1 MVDGRRRPP
10 VLLFGARPP
19 GDGRP
24 SFLLAPAHPATGA
37 VNRAASL
44 PITRAMTLEATLERV
59 TAIRQALADPAAMV
73 GANGSL
79 TGGAEAPSTSGA
91 TGGSSFAAALE
102 QASGGY
108 GSVGAEGSPATA
120 SSAAAASLLDGSG
133 AAAAAG
139 LTSATG
145 PTGAPGLTSAAG
157 LNSYSP
163 QGLDGVAGASPLSAA
178 GAGTGSSGARIVA
191 IAESQLGQTEQPPGS
206 NESPAIAQYRSAT
219 AGAIPGAP
227 WCAYFASWVARQAGE
242 PIGENGQGAGAV
254 SEVWSWAQSTGRA
267 IPNGPGVVPQPG
279 DLIVFGD
286 EHVGIV
292 RDVLPD
298 GQIQTIEGN
307 YENKVAANV
316 RSPTEAT
323 GYVNMS

>member
-1 MVDGRRRPP
+1 
-10 VLLFGARPP
+10 
-19 GDGRP
+19 
-24 SFLLAPAHPATGA
+24 
-37 VNRAASL
+37 
-44 PITRAMTLEATLERV
+44 MTLQVTLERV
-59 TAIRQALADPAAMV
+59 SAIRQALADPATML
-73 GANGSL
+73 GSSAAQA
-79 TGGAEAPSTSGA
+79 GGAEAPGAGAGTSSAGE
-91 TGGSSFAAALE
+91 SSFAARLE
-102 QASGGY
+102 QASAGY
-108 GSVGAEGSPATA
+108 GAPSEA
-120 SSAAAASLLDGSG
+120 SSAATAATLEGSNASAG
-133 AAAAAG
+133 TG
-139 LTSATG
+139 LTDAADVSSPGALTG
-145 PTGAPGLTSAAG
+145 TTVPGS
-157 LNSYSP
+157 SYSL
-163 QGLDGVAGASPLSAA
+163 QSLDGVAGSAGLSPTDAA
-178 GAGTGSSGARIVA
+178 YQSSPGARIVA

-227 WCAYFASWVARQAGE
+227 WCAYFASWVAREAGA
-242 PIGENGQGAGAV
+242 PIGEQGQGAGAV

-267 IPNGPGVVPQPG
+267 IANGPGVAPKPG

-323 GYVNMS
+323 GYVEMG

>member
-1 MVDGRRRPP
+1 
-10 VLLFGARPP
+10 
-19 GDGRP
+19 
-24 SFLLAPAHPATGA
+24 
-37 VNRAASL
+37 
-44 PITRAMTLEATLERV
+44 MTLEATLERV
-59 TAIRQALADPAAMV
+59 SAIRQALADPAAMV

-79 TGGAEAPSTSGA
+79 TGGTEAPSASGA
-91 TGGSSFAAALE
+91 TAADRRSPRALE

-108 GSVGAEGSPATA
+108 ESVAAEGSPATA
-120 SSAAAASLLDGSG
+120 SSAAAAALLDGPG

-145 PTGAPGLTSAAG
+145 PTGAPGLTSTAG
-157 LNSYSP
+157 LNSSIRCR
-163 QGLDGVAGASPLSAA
+163 ASTASPGPRALSAA
-178 GAGTGSSGARIVA
+178 GAGARARPARASWRSPKASSARP
-191 IAESQLGQTEQPPGS
+191 SSRPGPT
-206 NESPAIAQYRSAT
+206 NRRRSPQYRSAT